1 MKRSILL
8 WILAIIITL
17 ASAVYQRL
25 TGPTHPER
33 GSFTLDGQTVKYRL
47 PRAHIIEGDH
57 GVQLPAGRGAAE
69 ATLHYRRLNSNDSWT
84 AQPMAVE
91 AGFYRAALPEQPSGG
106 KMQYYV
112 EVRQDGASQRIPA
125 SGQIVTRFR
134 HDVPGAVLIPHILVM
149 FFGMLLSTRAG
160 LEALKKGNSLKSW
173 TMWTLALIFIG
184 GMIFGPAVQKYAFG
198 EWWTGIPFGTDLTDN
213 KTLIAL
219 IAWIAAALRVR
230 KDPQARGWVLIAAV
244 VTLIA
249 FAIPHSVLG
258 TEVNHLEQAQTS
270 LGQPQ

>member
-8 WILAIIITL
+8 WILAVIITL

-33 GSFTLDGQTVKYRL
+33 GTVTLDGQPVKYRL
-47 PRAHIIEGDH
+47 PRAHVIEGDH
-57 GVQLPAGRGAAE
+57 SVQLPAGRGAAE
-69 ATLHYRRLNSNDSWT
+69 VTLHYRRLNSNDSWT
-84 AQPMAVE
+84 ALPMQAS
-91 AGFYRAALPEQPSGG
+91 GGSCSAALPEQPSGG
-106 KMQYYV
+106 KIQYYI
-112 EVRQDGASQRIPA
+112 EVQQGGTSQRIPA

-149 FFGMLLSTRAG
+149 FIGMLLSTRAG
-160 LEALKKGNSLKSW
+160 LEALKKGSALKSW
-173 TMWTLALIFIG
+173 TMWTLAFIFVG

-219 IAWIAAALRVR
+219 IAWIAAAWRVR
-230 KDPQARGWVLIAAV
+230 KDPQARGWVLTAAV

-249 FAIPHSVLG
+249 FAIPHSVMG
-258 TEVNHLEQAQTS
+258 TELNHLEQVQTIP
-270 LGQPQ
+270 GQPQ